1 MENFNVLLNLYKMNP
16 LKKSQVYKSFLN
28 GILLPNR
35 GNSALNNDSN
45 ESVFTKT
52 KPTLSVKQLEN
63 IINASNSNN
72 NIKQPDF
79 DIENINAEKFSIDNI
94 NNQIESSSRK
104 EDFNSIFG
112 HLESVEDD
120 HIPVT
125 KMLPVNNTN
134 SIALLNTN
142 EIDFD
147 LPGDKNRNVD
157 RVFSYVNATAEN
169 AAIQNFIVMN
179 SVHKTRNSLTDNS
192 VVVFRK

>member
-72 NIKQPDF
+72 IIKHILLNIFLFFLETALGVDLGDQNLA
-79 DIENINAEKFSIDNI
+79 ENKSYSTAIDNI
-94 NNQIESSSRK
+94 MDCFVSRFKNIFWHNDRLFNWSSKKKVLNQNLKIVHALSQKVKQLISS
-104 EDFNSIFG
+104 
-112 HLESVEDD
+112 H
-120 HIPVT
+120 PC
-125 KMLPVNNTN
+125 
-134 SIALLNTN
+134 
-142 EIDFD
+142 
-147 LPGDKNRNVD
+147 RN
-157 RVFSYVNATAEN
+157 YV
-169 AAIQNFIVMN
+169 
-179 SVHKTRNSLTDNS
+179 L
-192 VVVFRK
+192 